1 MKNIFIDGG
10 AHLGESIDLFKKWKG
25 SDFDKFEIH
34 SFEVDEGKISSLNEW
49 KNKYGNITIHHRA
62 IYDKDG
68 TETFVSSGEG
78 SSLESENKMGIK
90 GDIEI
95 ETIDFSKWIIDN
107 FNKKDYIILKLD
119 IEGSEYRV
127 IDKMFK
133 DGSLDYID
141 ELYMEL
147 HSNKCWRK
155 MEDGGMGI
163 ADDIKLITQCHN
175 KNLTIWEWDAV
186 NQEVTDMHKNELTIP
201 IRKELLDKTQ
211 HDFQKKPFRWTNE
224 DIQTGWKFPKTI
236 DTWVSSWENR
246 FKQYEIDLDVI
257 SDNLHISNE
266 IEQKGYCVLKDI
278 FNKDDITSLYEKTK
292 HYFKDGDRHSIVKQ
306 PLINSPEILPFVF
319 NDYMIQ
325 IAMSYLKCY
334 PALGTLNFRKSY
346 VTDLP
351 EEGVQ
356 LFHLDPN
363 SPRFLKFFIYL
374 NDVDENGGPFQ
385 IVEGSHKELYSNRY
399 DKHRWSLTD
408 IEATYGKGKVKSLT
422 ASVGDMI
429 VATTNC
435 FHRGVPPINS
445 ERTMLTLNYVIH
457 PEEFRKPTFQI
468 KQSDVDS
475 LEDYKK
481 PLTDFL
487 IKV

>member
-1 MKNIFIDGG
+1 M
-10 AHLGESIDLFKKWKG
+10 WT
-25 SDFDKFEIH
+25 DK
-34 SFEVDEGKISSLNEW
+34 
-49 KNKYGNITIHHRA
+49 
-62 IYDKDG
+62 
-68 TETFVSSGEG
+68 
-78 SSLESENKMGIK
+78 
-90 GDIEI
+90 
-95 ETIDFSKWIIDN
+95 
-107 FNKKDYIILKLD
+107 
-119 IEGSEYRV
+119 
-127 IDKMFK
+127 
-133 DGSLDYID
+133 
-141 ELYMEL
+141 
-147 HSNKCWRK
+147 
-155 MEDGGMGI
+155 
-163 ADDIKLITQCHN
+163 
-175 KNLTIWEWDAV
+175 
-186 NQEVTDMHKNELTIP
+186 
-201 IRKELLDKTQ
+201 
-211 HDFQKKPFRWTNE
+211 
-224 DIQTGWKFPKTI
+224 DIQTGWKFPNVI
-236 DTWVSSWENR
+236 DGWVGAWEKRNQLYPITE
-246 FKQYEIDLDVI
+246 KQINEFSDVADDI
-257 SDNLHISNE
+257 NE
-266 IEQKGYCVLKDI
+266 KGYCVLKNV
-278 FNKDDITSLYEKTK
+278 FNKSDIKSLYEKTK
-292 HYFKDGDRHSIVKQ
+292 HYFNTGDRHSIVKQ

-346 VTDLP
+346 ITDLP
-351 EEGVQ
+351 PEGVQ

-408 IEATYGKGKVKSLT
+408 IETTYGKDKVKSLT
-422 ASVGDMI
+422 ASMGDMI

-457 PEEFRKPTFQI
+457 PEEFREPTFQI